1 MTVIRPNSISGINS
15 ITGNGGDINLFR
27 ADGSKADV
35 PIVNNITAGV
45 VTATKFVGP
54 IEGNVTGNLSGGTIN
69 ATSGTITGN
78 LGVGGVLT
86 YEDVTNIDSV
96 GVITARAGI
105 NVSGGTITGDGS
117 GLTGVGLGTDGS
129 ANTSGIITA
138 TAFVPTGGQ
147 LFNRNKIINGE
158 FRINQ
163 RNHSGSAGHNT
174 YTLDRWKYARSA
186 NTEFSTS
193 QSTDTPDGFATSVK
207 MDCIGANGSTG
218 GGDYAY
224 WRYHIEGQDLQ
235 DLCKGTSAAKPAT
248 LSFYFKS
255 DITGNFAINV
265 IDGNN
270 RMCNMT
276 YTVSDT
282 NWNRYIV
289 TIPADTTGAI
299 ANTVATGLSV
309 HFYII
314 AGSSIT
320 SGGSLNSWGAYNSG
334 YLAQGHTA
342 NIVSTD
348 HNLYLTGVQ
357 LEVGSVATPFEH
369 RTIADELA
377 RCQRYCVQYNS
388 NNASRDFIMPAK
400 VLDGDDADTAWQPPV
415 APRTTVPTI
424 SVSNASHICLS
435 AANNDRYSP
444 VNFNIRDNTAA
455 NPYSSIVFLNFD
467 LNSSPLT
474 SGDMVFLAFENN
486 TSGGYLRYEWE
497 L

>member
-1 MTVIRPNSISGINS
+1 MTVIRPNSISGVTS
-15 ITGNGGDINLFR
+15 ITAHGGDITYFKS
-27 ADGSKADV
+27 DGTRGNQFTHNVSS
-35 PIVNNITAGV
+35 TGV
-45 VTATKFVGP
+45 ITATKFVGP

-86 YEDVTNIDSV
+86 YEDVTNIDSI
-96 GVITARAGI
+96 GIITARAGI

-186 NTEFSTS
+186 NTEFSQT
-193 QSTDTPDGFATSVK
+193 QSTVTPDGFANSVH

-235 DLCKGTSAAKPAT
+235 DLCKGTSAAKPFT

-255 DITGNFAINV
+255 DITGTFAISIQDQNS
-265 IDGNN
+265 
-270 RMCNMT
+270 RMCNAN
-276 YTVSDT
+276 YTVSNT
-282 NWNRYIV
+282 NWNRYII

-299 ANTVATGLSV
+299 ADSNAAGLEV
-309 HFYII
+309 QFWLI
-314 AGSSIT
+314 AGSSHT
-320 SGGSLNSWGAYNSG
+320 SGSAVHTWGAYS
-334 YLAQGHTA
+334 ASSVATGHTA
-342 NIVSTD
+342 NIVSTS

-388 NNASRDFIMPAK
+388 NNANRDYIMPAK
-400 VLDGDDADTAWQPPV
+400 VSDGDDAYTAWQTPV
-415 APRTTVPTI
+415 ATRTTYPTI
-424 SVSNASHICLS
+424 SVSNSSHLCL
-435 AANNDRYSP
+435 AYGDGHTNSP
-444 VNFNIRDNTAA
+444 VNFSSRDNTAA
-455 NPYSSIVFLNFD
+455 NPYSSINFLNFD
-467 LNSSPLT
+467 LNSSVLT
-474 SGDMVFLAFENN
+474 AGDMVFLAFSNN
-486 TSGGYLRYEWE
+486 TSGGYIRFEWE